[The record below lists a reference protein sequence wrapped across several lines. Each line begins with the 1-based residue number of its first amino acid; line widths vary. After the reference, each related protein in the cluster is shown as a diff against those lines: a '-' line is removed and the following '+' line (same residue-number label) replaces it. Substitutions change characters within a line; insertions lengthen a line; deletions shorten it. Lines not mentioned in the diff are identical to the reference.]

1 MTLNEQ
7 LAKTRVLPLY
17 TATDLTYLP
26 VVESLLIEHEL
37 YFIEVT
43 FRSDLALEAIEKL
56 SQSGKLIVGAGTV
69 RTLEQAKAAVEKGA
83 RFIVSPALVPDVVEF
98 CLAENIPVFP
108 GTATPNDIQR
118 ATDYGLSVVK
128 FFPADIYGGLSAIKA
143 LSGPFYDIR
152 FVPTGGITLENVQDY
167 LSDPQVL
174 AVGGSFIL
182 SEALVKEG
190 REKADSHF
198 GACKII
204 AKLSSQLYINKMK
217 QWVPKDFG
225 TIAFLFAEKQ
235 RRP

>member
-1 MTLNEQ
+1 MTLYEQ

-37 YFIEVT
+37 PFIEVT
-43 FRSDLALEAIEKL
+43 FRSDLALAAIEKL

-83 RFIVSPALVPDVVEF
+83 RFIVSPALVPDEVEF
-98 CLAENIPVFP
+98 CLAKNIPVFP

-118 ATDYGLSVVK
+118 AAAYGLSVVK
-128 FFPADIYGGLSAIKA
+128 FFPADIYGGLPAIKA

-152 FVPTGGITLENVQDY
+152 FVPTGGINLENMQDY

-182 SEALVKEG
+182 SESLIKEG
-190 REKADSHF
+190 REKADSHL
-198 GACKII
+198 AYVKSL
-204 AKLSSQLYINKMK
+204 LS
-217 QWVPKDFG
+217 
-225 TIAFLFAEKQ
+225 
-235 RRP
+235 